1 MPFLSGDSEIREK
14 RLEHIIER
22 LLDVIDRL
30 LEFANDG
37 KKIAVSAKGKLDKMQ
52 NATKITFT
60 EFDANGKIVPITGTI
75 TFASDNPS
83 AATIDGT
90 QQVINADGSV
100 SCPVVSLVA
109 DPGGVANITGV
120 DASDQLAAG
129 DVDTVVPPVG
139 VAVKATAVLS

>member
-22 LLDVIDRL
+22 
-30 LEFANDG
+30 
-37 KKIAVSAKGKLDKMQ
+37 
-52 NATKITFT
+52 
-60 EFDANGKIVPITGTI
+60 
-75 TFASDNPS
+75 NPS

-109 DPGGVANITGV
+109 GPGGVANITGV